1 MSEDHAD
8 DLRKARKNL
17 GELRRQSAE
26 ALAEHQRGRRQD
38 IMRTI
43 ADAQRAIDAIDHA
56 KAEESDPDSKGDDR
70 PPQSRSAA
78 SVEAKGLRSVW
89 KRLKTKFL

>member
-17 GELRRQSAE
+17 VELRRQSAE
-26 ALAEHQRGRRQD
+26 ALAEQQRGRRRD

-43 ADAQRAIDAIDHA
+43 ADTQRAIDAMDRA
-56 KAEESDPDSKGDDR
+56 KPDDSDSVSKGGDGSLR
-70 PPQSRSAA
+70 VLPVSA
-78 SVEAKGLRSVW
+78 ETKGLRGVW
-89 KRLKTKFL
+89 KRLKMRFL